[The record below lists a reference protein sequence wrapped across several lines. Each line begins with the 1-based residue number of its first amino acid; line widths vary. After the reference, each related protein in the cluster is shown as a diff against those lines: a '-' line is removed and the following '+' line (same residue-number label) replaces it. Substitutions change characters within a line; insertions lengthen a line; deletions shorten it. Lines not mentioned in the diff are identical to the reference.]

1 MDHYEILGVAS
12 NASSREITSAYRRLA
27 LQYHPDRNKTPLA
40 NDMMLRINTS
50 YSILSDPSKRR
61 EYDVSRNKTE
71 IQYSQYDSK
80 EKKDNFNE
88 STSRKGKQ
96 KPSSWYGRNYIKY
109 GVIVLLTLK
118 FIIIEIRKLIRRIF

>member
-12 NASSREITSAYRRLA
+12 NASSREITSAYRKLA

-50 YSILSDPSKRR
+50 YSILSDPNKRR

-71 IQYSQYDSK
+71 IQFSQYDSN

-88 STSRKGKQ
+88 RTSRKGKQ

-109 GVIVLLTLK
+109 GLIVLLTFK
-118 FIIIEIRKLIRRIF
+118 FMIIEIRKLIRRIF